1 MEFEMKKIK
10 IAPSVLA
17 ADMLTVGDEIKRAA
31 AAGADML
38 HLDVMDGV
46 YVPNISFGFDVI
58 KSIGSVTSVM
68 LDVHM
73 MTCCPDKYIDRLVE
87 CGADSVTIHE
97 GTCCD
102 TRAAL
107 EQIRDSGMRAAL
119 ALKPAESA
127 DILADYIDIIDM
139 ALIMTV
145 EPGFGGQSFMCDML
159 PKIEAVRDMVIK
171 SGREIDIQ
179 VDGGINLANA
189 ELCASCGAN
198 VFVAGTY
205 LFKSA
210 DMKAECDKLRTVH
223 LNI

>member
-1 MEFEMKKIK
+1 MKKIK

-17 ADMLTVGDEIKRAA
+17 ADMLTLGDEIRRAC

-58 KSIGSVTSVM
+58 RSINKTATVP

-73 MTCCPDKYIDRLVE
+73 MTCCPDKYIDVLLDS
-87 CGADSVTIHE
+87 GADSVTVHE
-97 GTCCD
+97 GTCRD
-102 TRAAL
+102 TVKTLRA
-107 EQIRDSGMRAAL
+107 IKDRGMGAAL

-127 DILADYIDIIDM
+127 EIIEKYIDIIDM

-145 EPGFGGQSFMCDML
+145 EPGFGGQSFMSDML
-159 PKIEAVRDMVIK
+159 PKIEAVRDIVSR
-171 SGREIDIQ
+171 SGRDIDIQ
-179 VDGGINLANA
+179 VDGGINFANA

-198 VFVAGTY
+198 VFVAGTS
-205 LFKSA
+205 LFRA
-210 DMKAECDKLRTVH
+210 DDMKAECDRIRTVK